1 MTSSWKAWALAASLS
16 MSLTLSVTAFRSSA
30 ASDISSVY
38 LLSATSTLL
47 SALVEMPSTAAALA
61 AAELASSPM

>member
-1 MTSSWKAWALAASLS
+1 MA
-16 MSLTLSVTAFRSSA
+16 LTLSVAACRASV

-38 LLSATSTLL
+38 LLRAVRTFV